1 MSSRFVLPGMVRL
14 PLSGGDYL
22 DIKRRLNVGEERRVF
37 ARCVKKMVAGEQAE
51 IDPEQVGKTRI
62 CEFILGWGGPG
73 FVMPDGSPVE
83 FSEAA
88 LLDLDAETY
97 REIVDAIDAHEKAET
112 ALRDAE
118 KNVKDGGIVSGP
130 TSPSAAT

>member
-73 FVMPDGSPVE
+73 FVMPDGTPVE

-88 LLDLDAETY
+88 LMDLDAGTY
-97 REIVDAIDAHEKAET
+97 TEIREAIEKHEAATKAT
-112 ALRDAE
+112 RDAE
-118 KNVKDGGIVSGP
+118 KNVTGGATASGP
-130 TSPSAAT
+130 ISPSAGS